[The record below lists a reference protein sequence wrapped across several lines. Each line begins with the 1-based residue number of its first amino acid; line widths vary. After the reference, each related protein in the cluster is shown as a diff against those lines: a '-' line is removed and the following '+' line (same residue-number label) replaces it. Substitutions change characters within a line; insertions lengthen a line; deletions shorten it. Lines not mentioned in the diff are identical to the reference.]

1 VPGAAAEFQ
10 TTAMNSFTARR
21 LAVLLLA
28 TALAGCAANTT
39 SAPAPA
45 APAPKPAMT
54 HTQAALECW
63 MATEKGRKDLP
74 LDQRAD
80 IVDACIKDKMSG
92 KPAPAAAK
100 PAPKPKP
107 KT

>member
-1 VPGAAAEFQ
+1 
-10 TTAMNSFTARR
+10 MNSFTARR
-21 LAVLLLA
+21 LALAVLLLA
-28 TALAGCAANTT
+28 TALAGCAANPT

-63 MATEKGRKDLP
+63 MATEHGRQDLP
-74 LDQRAD
+74 LDKRAD

-92 KPAPAAAK
+92 KAAPAAAK

>member
-1 VPGAAAEFQ
+1 MPGAAAEFQ
-10 TTAMNSFTARR
+10 TTAMNSFTARL
-21 LAVLLLA
+21 LAVPLLA
-28 TALAGCAANTT
+28 TALAGCAANTAG
-39 SAPAPA
+39 APAPA

-63 MATEKGRKDLP
+63 MATEHGRKDLP

-80 IVDACIKDKMSG
+80 IVDACIKDKLSG

-107 KT
+107 KS